1 MQCVTV
7 RVCVAASA
15 GEYIAPERIEGA
27 LKKATAVQQ
36 VYIHGNSFE
45 SSLVAIVVPTEAEL
59 RSGFRPLSPQQHEGQ
74 LNLKLFADHGAKVS
88 GFLEQKDVGCRSVG
102 GQSLE

>member
-59 RSGFRPLSPQQHEGQ
+59 RSGFRPLSPQQYKGQ
-74 LNLKLFADHGAKVS
+74 SNLKLSADHGAKVS
-88 GFLEQKDVGCRSVG
+88 WLLEQKGAGYRSVW